1 MQTCFVRI
9 LFIKYAKRAIR
20 PQIPSPWT
28 NLYELEINPRAFA
41 PIRSRTHS
49 IKTNFTSCVQLLKY
63 MKRMKNRQK
72 SDQKHFLFVCLFV
85 CVAYHHGKVL
95 KRIEYSMSLNS
106 SFYNLNAQ
114 KLGFKSTVKSICC
127 MTNFKNFIIFLKLET
142 RSAFRAHILE
152 WIVFQPIKMI
162 NLKFYN
168 KFSSN
173 VNSTDW
179 FTLVNFN
186 NILSLQTRAFF
197 YIECIWMWRRIR
209 ILRLKWHIKQMGF
222 CCCCCMNK

>member
-1 MQTCFVRI
+1 MLHDQFQKFYYI
-9 LFIKYAKRAIR
+9 FKAG
-20 PQIPSPWT
+20 
-28 NLYELEINPRAFA
+28 NAF
-41 PIRSRTHS
+41 S
-49 IKTNFTSCVQLLKY
+49 I
-63 MKRMKNRQK
+63 
-72 SDQKHFLFVCLFV
+72 
-85 CVAYHHGKVL
+85 
-95 KRIEYSMSLNS
+95 S
-106 SFYNLNAQ
+106 STY
-114 KLGFKSTVKSICC
+114 
-127 MTNFKNFIIFLKLET
+127 
-142 RSAFRAHILE
+142 ILE

-179 FTLVNFN
+179 FTLVDFN

-222 CCCCCMNK
+222 CCCCCMNKWNSQMENDSTLILHVHKSHFIIIIIINVTLLCYVKSVSEKFFTREHTWNTHTVWHTHIQFICDMV